1 MRSVFRYCCGSCVLK
16 KQLLPCGP
24 IVTPVSMSITVSTVI
39 FALTYVGILT
49 ERLHRTLVVIIGAIL
64 MLSLGEWLGFYSLE
78 LAVEATDA
86 NTIVLLFGMMVI
98 VGLFQATG
106 FFEYLAVLA
115 AELARGK
122 A

>member
-1 MRSVFRYCCGSCVLK
+1 
-16 KQLLPCGP
+16 
-24 IVTPVSMSITVSTVI
+24 MSITVSTVI

-64 MLSLGEWLGFYSLE
+64 MLSLGEWLGSYSLE